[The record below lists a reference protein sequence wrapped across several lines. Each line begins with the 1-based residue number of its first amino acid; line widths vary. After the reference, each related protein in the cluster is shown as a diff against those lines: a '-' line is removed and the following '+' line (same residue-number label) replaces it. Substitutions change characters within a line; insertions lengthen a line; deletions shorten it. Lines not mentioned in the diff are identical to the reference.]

1 VSELVRVSDAVTI
14 ILGDCREVLPVEC
27 EAVVCDPPYG
37 LSFMGKKWDYDVPPV
52 ETWEACLR
60 SLKPGGHLLA
70 FAGTRTQHRMAV
82 NIEDAGFEIRDMIA
96 WVYGCLS
103 EDTEVL
109 TDKGWMQYHSARQER
124 ILAYDVQADI
134 YQWEKPERWNE
145 YRVESD
151 TAFRIR
157 GDHTDQIVSRGHRCL
172 VERGGTLV
180 FVPAD
185 ELVDMERV
193 PTLPDG
199 FLGVPEGQ
207 EHILQPEMQRS
218 DSGEGVGEARVQGAE
233 VLEQGGRSELAQTHD
248 GADESGVEGRHD
260 VLPKARE
267 LQADQVR
274 AVSCGVPADGAEGRV
289 RHGTSAACCA
299 CHGEVPIA
307 DRSRTSR
314 EPQPAGQPIGEPGR
328 VCEQRRPQTARAR
341 ASYQTNL
348 ASVERVTYSG
358 SFWCPTVSTGAFVA
372 RRNGKVFVTGN
383 SGFPK
388 SLDVSKAIDKAAGA
402 VREVVGISPHSAN
415 RTGSKGST
423 PFVGVD
429 GEPQRTITAPATPA
443 ARQWNG
449 WGTALK
455 PALEPITMARKPL
468 EGTVAENVLAHG
480 TGAINVDGCR
490 VGSTEAIACH
500 YGTNRGCF
508 RRLGAKGHTF
518 GARREYVPGSAC
530 PANTQTNGR
539 WPANLIHDGS
549 EEVVAVFP
557 ATGAS
562 RAIMRGLMGC
572 SPFSGID
579 RSGKQDGTNGMRGH
593 NDSGGSAARFFYSP
607 KASRADRDD
616 GNNHPTVKPVDLM
629 RYLVTLVCREGGT
642 VLDPFMGSG
651 TTGIACIRTGR
662 KFIGIERDASYFE
675 IARQRLLRESA
686 QPDIFFSL
694 SP

>member
-1 VSELVRVSDAVTI
+1 MSELVRISDAVTI
-14 ILGDCREVLPVEC
+14 ILGDCREMLPVEC

-233 VLEQGGRSELAQTHD
+233 VLEQGGRSKLAQTHD
-248 GADESGVEGRHD
+248 WADESGVEGRHD

-289 RHGTSAACCA
+289 RH
-299 CHGEVPIA
+299 
-307 DRSRTSR
+307 
-314 EPQPAGQPIGEPGR
+314 
-328 VCEQRRPQTARAR
+328 
-341 ASYQTNL
+341 
-348 ASVERVTYSG
+348 
-358 SFWCPTVSTGAFVA
+358 
-372 RRNGKVFVTGN
+372 
-383 SGFPK
+383 
-388 SLDVSKAIDKAAGA
+388 
-402 VREVVGISPHSAN
+402 
-415 RTGSKGST
+415 
-423 PFVGVD
+423 
-429 GEPQRTITAPATPA
+429 
-443 ARQWNG
+443 
-449 WGTALK
+449 
-455 PALEPITMARKPL
+455 
-468 EGTVAENVLAHG
+468 
-480 TGAINVDGCR
+480 
-490 VGSTEAIACH
+490 
-500 YGTNRGCF
+500 
-508 RRLGAKGHTF
+508 
-518 GARREYVPGSAC
+518 
-530 PANTQTNGR
+530 
-539 WPANLIHDGS
+539 
-549 EEVVAVFP
+549 
-557 ATGAS
+557 
-562 RAIMRGLMGC
+562 
-572 SPFSGID
+572 
-579 RSGKQDGTNGMRGH
+579 
-593 NDSGGSAARFFYSP
+593 
-607 KASRADRDD
+607 
-616 GNNHPTVKPVDLM
+616 
-629 RYLVTLVCREGGT
+629 
-642 VLDPFMGSG
+642 
-651 TTGIACIRTGR
+651 
-662 KFIGIERDASYFE
+662 
-675 IARQRLLRESA
+675 
-686 QPDIFFSL
+686 
-694 SP
+694 